1 MLNVVKLN
9 VILSA
14 IKPNVTVLNIVM
26 PNVTMLSAVKP
37 NVVMLSVVG
46 PKNRLQFAFCLD
58 NDRFSIQSL
67 FQGKEKRTNPPL
79 LGPQQQISSLRNG
92 QTIDV

>member
-58 NDRFSIQSL
+58 NDRFSIQV
-67 FQGKEKRTNPPL
+67 FFKAKKKGQIPL
-79 LGPQQQISSLRNG
+79 CWAHNNRYLHYVTVRP
-92 QTIDV
+92 

>member
-14 IKPNVTVLNIVM
+14 IKPNVTVLN
-26 PNVTMLSAVKP
+26 
-37 NVVMLSVVG
+37 VVMLSVVA

-79 LGPQQQISSLRNG
+79 LGPQQQISPLRNG
-92 QTIDV
+92 QTIDI